1 MVEVEIPNTQRS
13 VFLESGLIHWTSRG
27 HVVRSKSELL
37 IAEALLEAGVE
48 FEYEKRLT
56 LGGVSRYPDF
66 TIEDDISGRKIYWEH
81 LGMLDNQSYRAKWEQ
96 KLAWYRENGLEL
108 YDEDNQAPSVLV
120 TTTDSSSQ
128 GLNMVEIKE
137 LIGSVCFA

>member
-1 MVEVEIPNTQRS
+1 M
-13 VFLESGLIHWTSRG
+13 
-27 HVVRSKSELL
+27 VRSKSELL

-48 FEYEKRLT
+48 FEYERRLT

-96 KLAWYRENGLEL
+96 KLAWYRKNGVEL

-128 GLNMVEIKE
+128 GLNMAEIKE